1 MIQNFAL
8 AVVAF
13 GLLALPALIIK
24 LCIDDMK
31 NDKKQIKK
39 A

>member
-13 GLLALPALIIK
+13 GLLALPVLLIK

-31 NDKKQIKK
+31 NDKKRVKGT
-39 A
+39 

>member
-13 GLLALPALIIK
+13 GLLALPALLIK
-24 LCIDDMK
+24 LCIDDIK
-31 NDKKQIKK
+31 RDKKQIKST
-39 A
+39 

>member
-31 NDKKQIKK
+31 NDKKQINK

>member
-1 MIQNFAL
+1 MMIQNFAL

-13 GLLALPALIIK
+13 GLLALPALLIK

-31 NDKKQIKK
+31 NDKPKMQ